1 MANDPKQR
9 QQHPDSDGHK
19 GAEEDTGPTRPGER
33 PQPHGSLTG
42 QFGHSSRDKR
52 MEDLADGGDS
62 DFPEAGQ
69 NVEHSG
75 EPGKNP

>member
-1 MANDPKQR
+1 
-9 QQHPDSDGHK
+9 
-19 GAEEDTGPTRPGER
+19 
-33 PQPHGSLTG
+33 
-42 QFGHSSRDKR
+42 

-75 EPGKNP
+75 EPDKNP